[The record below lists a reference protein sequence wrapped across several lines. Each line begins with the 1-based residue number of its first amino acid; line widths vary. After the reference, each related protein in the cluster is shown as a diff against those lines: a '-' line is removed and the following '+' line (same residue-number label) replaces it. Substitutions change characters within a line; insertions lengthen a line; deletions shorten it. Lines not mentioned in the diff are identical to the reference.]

1 MKKTQNLAAQ
11 IYIVPDFTTIATI
24 LPEQAALIERKI
36 ENTKGD
42 VLWIEQA
49 EMLTFFVRANAGDDF
64 EKREKN
70 RKNGNKVYTQCIAQK
85 VHSVEFINLSTEND
99 GYTVVEGFLLSSYT
113 FDKYK
118 AEKKDSAITSMNFNG
133 TFNQAHIDELCV
145 LSNAI
150 FKTRD
155 FINEPVCVLNAPKFA
170 ESIQELFANSE
181 AQVQVYD
188 ETWIA
193 DQNMGGIRAVN
204 KGSVDPARFV
214 HIVWNPKKSNAS
226 TYFDSTQQPSL
237 SDRPIVLV
245 GKGITYDTGGL
256 SLKPATFMETMKG
269 DMAGA
274 ATVVGVMKAIVDN
287 ELPLHV
293 HALLPLTDN
302 RPGGNATAPDDIITM
317 HNGTTVEVLN
327 TDAEG
332 RLILADALSYAQSLK
347 PALCI
352 DIATLTGAAQA
363 AVGEHAAVVLGT
375 AKQELQTLIQTGLEQ
390 WEPLVEF
397 PLWDMY
403 AELLKSEMADM
414 KNVGGQYAGTITSAK
429 FLQKFTDYPWIHIDI
444 AGSAY
449 IRSKC
454 SYKGVG
460 ATGFGVRLL
469 FEGLKKIC
477 L

>member
-1 MKKTQNLAAQ
+1 MTTIEQILAAQ
-11 IYIVPDFTTIATI
+11 VYIVPDFTTIATV
-24 LPEQAALIERKI
+24 LPEQTALIERKI
-36 ENTKGD
+36 ENSKGD
-42 VLWIEQA
+42 ILWIEQA
-49 EMLTFFVRANAGDDF
+49 DTITFFVRASAGDDF

-70 RKNGNKVYTQCIAQK
+70 RKNGNKLYTQCATQT
-85 VHSVEFINLSTEND
+85 VHSVEFTNLSTETD

-118 AEKKDSAITSMNFNG
+118 AEKKDFAITSMNFNG
-133 TFNQAHIDELCV
+133 AFNQAHIDELCV

-150 FKTRD
+150 FKIRD
-155 FINEPVCVLNAPKFA
+155 FINEPVCALNAPKFA

-193 DQNMGGIRAVN
+193 EQKMGGIRAVN

-214 HIVWNPKKSNAS
+214 HIVWNPKKSK
-226 TYFDSTQQPSL
+226 QQ
-237 SDRPIVLV
+237 PIVLV
-245 GKGITYDTGGL
+245 GKGITFDTGGL
-256 SLKPATFMETMKG
+256 SLKPATYMETMKG

-287 ELPLHV
+287 ELPLHI

-317 HNGTTVEVLN
+317 YNGSTVEVLN

-375 AKQELQTLIQTGLEQ
+375 AKEELQTLIQIGLEQ

-397 PLWDMY
+397 PLWNMY

-414 KNVGGQYAGTITSAK
+414 KNVGGSYAGTITSAK

-449 IRSKC
+449 IRNKY

-469 FEGLKKIC
+469 FEGLKK
-477 L
+477 LYL